1 MIDVEINGIV
11 EPSEWDKLELAAG
24 FSGQVWN
31 DQQRL
36 KKRMNGGIKHLGIS
50 NNEQTNEQIIR
61 FDMTQFTDQNSFSL
75 IEYQMNPKA
84 INLIPLSLQY

>member
-1 MIDVEINGIV
+1 
-11 EPSEWDKLELAAG
+11 
-24 FSGQVWN
+24 
-31 DQQRL
+31 
-36 KKRMNGGIKHLGIS
+36 MNGGIKHLGIS